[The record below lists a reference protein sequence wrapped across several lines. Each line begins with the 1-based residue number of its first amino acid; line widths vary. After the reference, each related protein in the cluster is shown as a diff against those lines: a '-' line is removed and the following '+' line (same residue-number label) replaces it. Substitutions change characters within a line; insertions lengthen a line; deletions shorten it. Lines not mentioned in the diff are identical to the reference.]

1 MVMLIINNNDYD
13 YDYYDY
19 YRLLNYLRGKS
30 NLKAVVKDF
39 NLSYFE
45 NILLYSIFPKYLMKY
60 CKLWSLKPPSALQCK
75 H

>member
-39 NLSYFE
+39 NLS
-45 NILLYSIFPKYLMKY
+45 
-60 CKLWSLKPPSALQCK
+60 
-75 H
+75 